1 MLFLQFVQYLLFF
14 AGTLQNQ
21 IPGAA
26 MELCQLKVKQFSPD
40 ILKFSTKHEQNLFT
54 LKCFMVPRTFL
65 LIFHAG
71 ACRSNDYL
79 SVSYDYG

>member
-14 AGTLQNQ
+14 AGTPENE

-26 MELCQLKVKQFSPD
+26 LELCQLKVKQFSPD
-40 ILKFSTKHEQNLFT
+40 ILKFSTKHEENLFT
-54 LKCFMVPRTFL
+54 LKCFMVPHTFL
-65 LIFHAG
+65 LIFHASTR
-71 ACRSNDYL
+71 RSSDYL